1 MFQPVPIETFEEI
14 SFKVEKMEDKP
25 VVISNHFAGDVTAST
40 QHSPLTK
47 GTITTFGQLLAN
59 FYNTIGHLP
68 ETNKMKGPGFAM
80 IFAAL
85 CFVVPTPAFA
95 ATAVALTVE
104 GASVVAQSNM

>member
-1 MFQPVPIETFEEI
+1 MHQPVDETAEEV

-47 GTITTFGQLLAN
+47 GTNTMFGQLLQN
-59 FYNTIGHLP
+59 FYNTIGHL
-68 ETNKMKGPGFAM
+68 ETDKMKGPGFAM
-80 IFAAL
+80 VFAAL
-85 CFVVPTPAFA
+85 CFVVPTPAFV
-95 ATAVALTVE
+95 ATAAKVTVA